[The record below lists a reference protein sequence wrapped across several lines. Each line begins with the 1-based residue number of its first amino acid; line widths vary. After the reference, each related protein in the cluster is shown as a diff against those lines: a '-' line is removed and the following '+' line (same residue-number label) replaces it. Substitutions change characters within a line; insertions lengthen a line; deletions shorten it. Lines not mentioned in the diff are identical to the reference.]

1 MLSEASI
8 LDLLRDC
15 IEPATKQNIVDL
27 GLVHG
32 IETGPDPASTP
43 AASRQW
49 VKVRMT
55 LTTPE
60 SPASV
65 SILKQ
70 LQDRLGRIA
79 AISRVELDLIW
90 QPKWTPHCAD

>member
-1 MLSEASI
+1 MLSEAGI

-15 IEPATKQNIVDL
+15 IEPATRQNIVDL
-27 GLVHG
+27 GLVHAV
-32 IETGPDPASTP
+32 ETGSDPASTP
-43 AASRQW
+43 DAPRQW
-49 VKVRMT
+49 VRVRMT

-60 SPASV
+60 SPSSV

-70 LQDRLGRIA
+70 LQARLGGIA

-90 QPKWTPHCAD
+90 QPKWTLRRAD